1 MTAQQVLDS
10 CQQLYEKHKLITYP
24 RSDCRYLPK
33 EHLKQV
39 KAVSQAVAVNEPE
52 LALAAQ
58 QADTALISRAWN
70 DGKVDA
76 HHAIIPTEK
85 RMPAGRLS
93 VAEQRLYQMI
103 ARQYLA
109 QFYPPFCY
117 RDTLA
122 EVTIAGGCFVA
133 KARVERSAG
142 WKKLFR
148 QHNSGD
154 KVALTAD
161 EAGVD
166 RDVAKLA
173 FKDNAI
179 DMIDA
184 WIDSIDM
191 ELAHRLPAEK
201 LAAMKIRDRITAL
214 LATRLEIMAP
224 DRESLRRAMAIMAMP
239 QNLVRSAKIGWR
251 SADRMW
257 RLAGDTASDFNH
269 YTKRMTLSA
278 VYASTLSVFVNDDS
292 DNFADARA
300 FLDRRIDNVMQFEKV
315 KFQAKQR
322 QEYVPSLSR
331 FIGRLRYPAR

>member
-1 MTAQQVLDS
+1 MSISPLPADPTLD
-10 CQQLYEKHKLITYP
+10 EV
-24 RSDCRYLPK
+24 R
-33 EHLKQV
+33 
-39 KAVSQAVAVNEPE
+39 A
-52 LALAAQ
+52 ALAP
-58 QADTALISRAWN
+58 I
-70 DGKVDA
+70 
-76 HHAIIPTEK
+76 
-85 RMPAGRLS
+85 
-93 VAEQRLYQMI
+93 I
-103 ARQYLA
+103 ARN
-109 QFYPPFCY
+109 
-117 RDTLA
+117 
-122 EVTIAGGCFVA
+122 AGFD
-133 KARVERSAG
+133 G
-142 WKKLFR
+142 WSDAAV
-148 QHNSGD
+148 H
-154 KVALTAD
+154 AAAD

-184 WIDSIDM
+184 WIDSVDM

-214 LATRLEIMAP
+214 LATRLDIMAP

-300 FLDRRIDNVMQFEKV
+300 FLGRRIDNVMQFEKV

>member
-1 MTAQQVLDS
+1 MSISPLPADPTLD
-10 CQQLYEKHKLITYP
+10 EV
-24 RSDCRYLPK
+24 R
-33 EHLKQV
+33 
-39 KAVSQAVAVNEPE
+39 A
-52 LALAAQ
+52 ALAP
-58 QADTALISRAWN
+58 I
-70 DGKVDA
+70 
-76 HHAIIPTEK
+76 
-85 RMPAGRLS
+85 
-93 VAEQRLYQMI
+93 I
-103 ARQYLA
+103 ARN
-109 QFYPPFCY
+109 
-117 RDTLA
+117 
-122 EVTIAGGCFVA
+122 AGFD
-133 KARVERSAG
+133 G
-142 WKKLFR
+142 WSDAAV
-148 QHNSGD
+148 H
-154 KVALTAD
+154 AAAD

-322 QEYVPSLSR
+322 QDYVPSLSR

>member
-1 MTAQQVLDS
+1 MFISPLPADPTLD
-10 CQQLYEKHKLITYP
+10 EV
-24 RSDCRYLPK
+24 R
-33 EHLKQV
+33 
-39 KAVSQAVAVNEPE
+39 A
-52 LALAAQ
+52 ALAP
-58 QADTALISRAWN
+58 I
-70 DGKVDA
+70 
-76 HHAIIPTEK
+76 
-85 RMPAGRLS
+85 
-93 VAEQRLYQMI
+93 I
-103 ARQYLA
+103 ARN
-109 QFYPPFCY
+109 
-117 RDTLA
+117 
-122 EVTIAGGCFVA
+122 AGFD
-133 KARVERSAG
+133 G
-142 WKKLFR
+142 WSDAAV
-148 QHNSGD
+148 H
-154 KVALTAD
+154 AAAD

-184 WIDSIDM
+184 WIDSVDL

>member
-1 MTAQQVLDS
+1 MSISALPADPTLD
-10 CQQLYEKHKLITYP
+10 EV
-24 RSDCRYLPK
+24 R
-33 EHLKQV
+33 
-39 KAVSQAVAVNEPE
+39 A
-52 LALAAQ
+52 ALAP
-58 QADTALISRAWN
+58 I
-70 DGKVDA
+70 
-76 HHAIIPTEK
+76 
-85 RMPAGRLS
+85 
-93 VAEQRLYQMI
+93 I
-103 ARQYLA
+103 ARN
-109 QFYPPFCY
+109 
-117 RDTLA
+117 
-122 EVTIAGGCFVA
+122 AGFD
-133 KARVERSAG
+133 G
-142 WKKLFR
+142 WSDAAV
-148 QHNSGD
+148 H
-154 KVALTAD
+154 AAAD

-224 DRESLRRAMAIMAMP
+224 ERESLRRAMAIMAMP

>member
-1 MTAQQVLDS
+1 MSISPLPADPTLD
-10 CQQLYEKHKLITYP
+10 EV
-24 RSDCRYLPK
+24 R
-33 EHLKQV
+33 
-39 KAVSQAVAVNEPE
+39 A
-52 LALAAQ
+52 ALAP
-58 QADTALISRAWN
+58 I
-70 DGKVDA
+70 
-76 HHAIIPTEK
+76 
-85 RMPAGRLS
+85 
-93 VAEQRLYQMI
+93 I
-103 ARQYLA
+103 ARN
-109 QFYPPFCY
+109 
-117 RDTLA
+117 
-122 EVTIAGGCFVA
+122 AGFD
-133 KARVERSAG
+133 G
-142 WKKLFR
+142 WSDAAV
-148 QHNSGD
+148 H
-154 KVALTAD
+154 AAAD

-201 LAAMKIRDRITAL
+201 LGAMKIRDRITAL
-214 LATRLEIMAP
+214 LATRLDIMAP

>member
-1 MTAQQVLDS
+1 MSISPLPADPTLD
-10 CQQLYEKHKLITYP
+10 EV
-24 RSDCRYLPK
+24 R
-33 EHLKQV
+33 
-39 KAVSQAVAVNEPE
+39 A
-52 LALAAQ
+52 ALAP
-58 QADTALISRAWN
+58 I
-70 DGKVDA
+70 
-76 HHAIIPTEK
+76 
-85 RMPAGRLS
+85 
-93 VAEQRLYQMI
+93 I
-103 ARQYLA
+103 ARN
-109 QFYPPFCY
+109 
-117 RDTLA
+117 
-122 EVTIAGGCFVA
+122 AGFD
-133 KARVERSAG
+133 G
-142 WKKLFR
+142 WSDAAV
-148 QHNSGD
+148 H
-154 KVALTAD
+154 AAAD

-179 DMIDA
+179 DIIDA

-214 LATRLEIMAP
+214 LSTRLEIMAP

-278 VYASTLSVFVNDDS
+278 VYASTLSVFVNDES

>member
-1 MTAQQVLDS
+1 MAISPLPADPTLD
-10 CQQLYEKHKLITYP
+10 EI
-24 RSDCRYLPK
+24 R
-33 EHLKQV
+33 
-39 KAVSQAVAVNEPE
+39 A
-52 LALAAQ
+52 ALAP
-58 QADTALISRAWN
+58 I
-70 DGKVDA
+70 
-76 HHAIIPTEK
+76 
-85 RMPAGRLS
+85 
-93 VAEQRLYQMI
+93 I
-103 ARQYLA
+103 ARN
-109 QFYPPFCY
+109 
-117 RDTLA
+117 
-122 EVTIAGGCFVA
+122 AGFD
-133 KARVERSAG
+133 G
-142 WKKLFR
+142 WSDAAV
-148 QHNSGD
+148 H
-154 KVALTAD
+154 AAAD
-161 EAGVD
+161 ETGVD

-184 WIDSIDM
+184 WIESIDL

-201 LAAMKIRDRITAL
+201 LRAMKIRDRITAL

-315 KFQAKQR
+315 KYQAKQR